1 MARVAAK
8 GLQGLAVVM
17 RTDHTEEPV
26 RLLNVAEVAARLR
39 VTERFVRRVVAERRI
54 AIQKVGR
61 HVRFREDDV
70 DRFLD
75 DGYLPPSPW
84 GRSR

>member
-1 MARVAAK
+1 MSQDNTRPPA
-8 GLQGLAVVM
+8 
-17 RTDHTEEPV
+17 
-26 RLLNVAEVAARLR
+26 RLLDVDELAARLR
-39 VTERFVRRVVAERRI
+39 VGKRFVRRIVAERRI

-70 DRFLD
+70 ERFLEQ
-75 DGYLPPSPW
+75 GYLPPSPW